1 MTPTQ
6 VEAVARALHADAS
19 PVPWEDL
26 KPWQQAEYRRKAR
39 VAIEAYQTTERETA

>member
-6 VEAVARALHADAS
+6 IEAVARAIHADD
-19 PVPWEDL
+19 PQVPWDDL
-26 KPWQQAEYRRKAR
+26 KPWEMAEYRRKAR